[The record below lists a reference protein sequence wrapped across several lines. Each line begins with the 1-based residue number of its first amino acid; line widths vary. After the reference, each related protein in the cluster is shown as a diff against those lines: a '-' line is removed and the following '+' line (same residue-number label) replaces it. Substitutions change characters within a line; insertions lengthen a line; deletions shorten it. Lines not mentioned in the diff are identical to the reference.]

1 MKLNDM
7 IISGNNGEVYFTK
20 ENNNTI
26 KLGTFEIDPKYNH
39 VKIELGICTLEYE
52 FRTAEQI
59 KDCIGIPSNMYWF
72 KSQYVCDRYHGT
84 YSRDDKWAID
94 LFDEVTPFNNEINEL
109 IHKFISTACD
119 LAAAG
124 GYKES
129 KAV

>member
-7 IISGNNGEVYFTK
+7 IISGNNGEIYFTK

-26 KLGTFEIDPKYNH
+26 KLGTFMIDPKYNH
-39 VKIELGICTLEYE
+39 LKIELGICTLKYE
-52 FRTAEQI
+52 FRTDEMR
-59 KDCIGIPSNMYWF
+59 KECMGMTPHMYWF

-84 YSRDDKWAID
+84 DSRDDKWVID
-94 LFDEVTPFNNEINEL
+94 LFDAVTPFNDEINEL
-109 IHKFISTACD
+109 IRKFISTACD